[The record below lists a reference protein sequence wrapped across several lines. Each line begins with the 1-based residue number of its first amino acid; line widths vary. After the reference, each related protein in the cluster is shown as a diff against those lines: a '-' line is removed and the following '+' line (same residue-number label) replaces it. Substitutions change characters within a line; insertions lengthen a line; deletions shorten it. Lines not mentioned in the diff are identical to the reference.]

1 MLFYRLDFPMHQSI
15 PNLFTELVLI
25 SLLVVVWV
33 AFLTRTVIFV
43 RLELAGI
50 GPLYPASWNP
60 AQRKALENFR
70 LLIGLVLIP
79 TWAAYVLIT
88 RQTNTPFEYLE
99 MLLLISM
106 ISICY
111 AWTLLLA
118 PRDLRML
125 DRFPRSFLLMFA
137 FLLLWWG
144 TAFSAVGWMLTRV
157 SAPAAPLIGLPN
169 HAYAS
174 ASFTPTHSVFRS
186 FTEGTSENAVA
197 NRAGR
202 IT

>member
-1 MLFYRLDFPMHQSI
+1 MRQSM
-15 PNLFTELVLI
+15 PSLSTQFVLV
-25 SLLVVVWV
+25 SLLVVVSV
-33 AFLTRTVIFV
+33 AFLTRTAIFV

-50 GPLYPASWNP
+50 GPLYPVSWNST
-60 AQRKALENFR
+60 QRKALEKFR
-70 LLIGLVLIP
+70 LLIGLVLVP
-79 TWAAYVLIT
+79 MWAAYILVT
-88 RQTNTPFEYLE
+88 SSRQTNTPFDYLE

-118 PRDLRML
+118 PRDLRVL

-144 TAFSAVGWMLTRV
+144 TAFSAVGLMLTKI
-157 SAPAAPLIGLPN
+157 SAPVPLMGLPN

-174 ASFTPTHSVFRS
+174 ASFTPAYRS
-186 FTEGTSENAVA
+186 T
-197 NRAGR
+197 
-202 IT
+202 

>member
-1 MLFYRLDFPMHQSI
+1 MRQSI
-15 PNLFTELVLI
+15 PNFSTQLVLI
-25 SLLVVVWV
+25 GVLVVVSV

-60 AQRKALENFR
+60 AERKALEKFR

-79 TWAAYVLIT
+79 MWADYILIT
-88 RQTNTPFEYLE
+88 PSRQTYAPFGYLE

-157 SAPAAPLIGLPN
+157 SAPAPLIGFPN

-174 ASFTPTHSVFRS
+174 ASFTSTHRK
-186 FTEGTSENAVA
+186 T
-197 NRAGR
+197 
-202 IT
+202 